1 MCAETHPTA
10 GGAGGPEPSG
20 VELLDVKQVADL
32 LHCSARTVQ
41 RHVGDGLIPPPVR
54 IGRLVR
60 WRAAEIDNWLDAGCP
75 PMADLRGDREE
86 VSR

>member
-1 MCAETHPTA
+1 MCATKHPTA
-10 GGAGGPEPSG
+10 GGTGGPDASG
-20 VELLDVKQVADL
+20 AALLDISRLAELLE
-32 LHCSARTVQ
+32 CSARTVQ